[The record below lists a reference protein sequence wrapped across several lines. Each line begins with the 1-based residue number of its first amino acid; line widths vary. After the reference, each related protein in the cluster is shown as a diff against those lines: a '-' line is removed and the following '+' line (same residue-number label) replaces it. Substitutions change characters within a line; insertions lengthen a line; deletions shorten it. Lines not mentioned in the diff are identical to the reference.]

1 MSTQP
6 TPAAAR
12 HCKVAIIGTGF
23 SGLGMAIRLRQ
34 EGEDD
39 FLIFEKDAGVGGT
52 WRVNNYPGCA
62 CDVQSHVYSFSFE
75 ANPEWTRMF
84 ARQPEIRAYLE
95 KCWEKY
101 RLQEKT
107 LLNTEIGKLAWDER
121 QSLWHLHDAQGNHYT
136 ANAVVSGM
144 GGLST
149 PAYPRLDGLENFQ
162 GKVFHSQQWDHDYD
176 LKGKRVAVI
185 GTGASAIQFVPE
197 IQPLVAALD
206 LYQRTPPWIL
216 PKPDRAI
223 SETERRRF
231 RRFPLVQK
239 LWRGGLYSL
248 LEGRVLGFTF
258 APQVMKLVQRLA
270 IRHIHKQIKDPELRR
285 KVTPDYTIGCK
296 RILMS
301 HNYYPAL
308 AAANST
314 VITEGI
320 RAVTAN
326 GIVDGNGW
334 EREVDAIIFGTG
346 FTANDPI
353 PRGVVFGRDDRD
365 LLDSWTK
372 GPEAYKGTTTAGFPN
387 LFFLMGPNT
396 GLGHNSMVYMIES
409 QIAYVLDAL
418 KLMKRRELL
427 SLEVKAPVQE
437 RYNEYLQRK
446 LDRSVWSVGG
456 CKSWYLHPVSV
467 PQLHP
472 VAGIHLALPC
482 PDPAVRRL
490 RLPPHHDT
498 ARRPEQRSPP
508 TGRRGTRMKSFEN
521 KVAAITG
528 AGSGIGRALAVE
540 LGRQGCHLALA
551 DVNAAA
557 LEETRQLLA
566 SSGVRVSTAVVDV
579 ADREQVQAWADK
591 AASEHGRVN
600 LIFNN
605 AGVAHAGTVEGSDY
619 SEYEWI
625 MNINFWGVVNGTKAF
640 LPHLKASGNGHVV
653 NVSSVFGLF
662 AQPGMSAYNAT
673 KYAVRGFTESLRQ
686 ELDMED
692 SGVSASCVHPG
703 GIRTNIAKTARMNE
717 SMAKVTGQA
726 ADKARQQFN
735 DQLLRTTPEKAAQVI
750 LRGVQ
755 RDSRRILI
763 GADAHAIDVMLRL
776 APVLYQRV
784 VTASMRLA
792 ARFAPRP
799 KSPQGAREASE

>member
-1 MSTQP
+1 
-6 TPAAAR
+6 
-12 HCKVAIIGTGF
+12 
-23 SGLGMAIRLRQ
+23 
-34 EGEDD
+34 
-39 FLIFEKDAGVGGT
+39 
-52 WRVNNYPGCA
+52 
-62 CDVQSHVYSFSFE
+62 
-75 ANPEWTRMF
+75 MF

-326 GIVDGNGW
+326 GIVDGNGR

-353 PRGVVFGRDDRD
+353 PAEWSSVATAATC
-365 LLDSWTK
+365 W
-372 GPEAYKGTTTAGFPN
+372 TAGPRARKPTRA
-387 LFFLMGPNT
+387 LPPPASQSVLPDGTEHRPRPQLDGLHDRVADRLRPRCAEADEAPRTAQSRGQGPGAGT
-396 GLGHNSMVYMIES
+396 
-409 QIAYVLDAL
+409 
-418 KLMKRRELL
+418 
-427 SLEVKAPVQE
+427 
-437 RYNEYLQRK
+437 LQRIPPAQAGPQR
-446 LDRSVWSVGG
+446 LERGRLQELVPASGQR
-456 CKSWYLHPVSV
+456 

-579 ADREQVQAWADK
+579 ADREQVQAWADR

-703 GIRTNIAKTARMNE
+703 GIKTNIAKTARMNE

>member
-1 MSTQP
+1 
-6 TPAAAR
+6 
-12 HCKVAIIGTGF
+12 
-23 SGLGMAIRLRQ
+23 
-34 EGEDD
+34 
-39 FLIFEKDAGVGGT
+39 
-52 WRVNNYPGCA
+52 
-62 CDVQSHVYSFSFE
+62 
-75 ANPEWTRMF
+75 
-84 ARQPEIRAYLE
+84 
-95 KCWEKY
+95 
-101 RLQEKT
+101 
-107 LLNTEIGKLAWDER
+107 
-121 QSLWHLHDAQGNHYT
+121 
-136 ANAVVSGM
+136 
-144 GGLST
+144 
-149 PAYPRLDGLENFQ
+149 
-162 GKVFHSQQWDHDYD
+162 
-176 LKGKRVAVI
+176 
-185 GTGASAIQFVPE
+185 
-197 IQPLVAALD
+197 
-206 LYQRTPPWIL
+206 
-216 PKPDRAI
+216 
-223 SETERRRF
+223 
-231 RRFPLVQK
+231 
-239 LWRGGLYSL
+239 
-248 LEGRVLGFTF
+248 
-258 APQVMKLVQRLA
+258 
-270 IRHIHKQIKDPELRR
+270 
-285 KVTPDYTIGCK
+285 
-296 RILMS
+296 
-301 HNYYPAL
+301 
-308 AAANST
+308 
-314 VITEGI
+314 
-320 RAVTAN
+320 
-326 GIVDGNGW
+326 
-334 EREVDAIIFGTG
+334 
-346 FTANDPI
+346 
-353 PRGVVFGRDDRD
+353 
-365 LLDSWTK
+365 
-372 GPEAYKGTTTAGFPN
+372 
-387 LFFLMGPNT
+387 
-396 GLGHNSMVYMIES
+396 
-409 QIAYVLDAL
+409 
-418 KLMKRRELL
+418 
-427 SLEVKAPVQE
+427 
-437 RYNEYLQRK
+437 
-446 LDRSVWSVGG
+446 
-456 CKSWYLHPVSV
+456 
-467 PQLHP
+467 
-472 VAGIHLALPC
+472 
-482 PDPAVRRL
+482 
-490 RLPPHHDT
+490 
-498 ARRPEQRSPP
+498 
-508 TGRRGTRMKSFEN
+508 MKSFEN

-692 SGVSASCVHPG
+692 SGVSASCAHPG
-703 GIRTNIAKTARMNE
+703 GIKTNIAKTARMNE

-799 KSPQGAREASE
+799 KSPQGAREACVLTGPRGSGLAARHVILDGQSPGYGRHEPSPSSLPLPSRTARQRQHRGFRHHLPVLWQGSWLRLHRFALFPPRVAARQPLPLVHSRRQRGRALRSELFRRLSAARRRRRRGYRHRSLRAHARLHLLAAGALAGLLRRCLRLSRRRGA